1 MKRSLFIVALC
12 VMVFLWPGCKEPGST
27 GPIDPSKPDYTHMT
41 KDTTVWSFKGEI
53 EKLVPSDEATALRS
67 KSPTPSSNPI
77 GGVYQVPTSGRQFPI
92 GVVNTMS
99 DIQFRFGLLPPKP
112 EPFALDAALT
122 DGYRFRLTNVKA
134 NLTSDPNNSVRLR
147 DVRMVDYR
155 DASSGA
161 VNRMGPYYFVEVD
174 NGKLVSSETSDNV
187 GAIINFK
194 AFGIPADAFAK
205 IRTSNSFMLVD
216 SSNSFVQYSIMYYDA
231 SDKSWNYTALG
242 VANEEFYL
250 EVTYMNSGFRVIY
263 DKDIRYQ
270 VNDLDGNW
278 RIGWTQVVERRVWPD
293 LHNRWTNQP
302 WWANAIKFT
311 KVGWNWGAVQM
322 YDNRTTGGS
331 GSDTIIIHPQPPII
345 NLVPVIKPQ
354 TQYSG
359 FVKINLTARPDMIYQ
374 NRRNDYKR

>member
-1 MKRSLFIVALC
+1 MKISLFIVALC
-12 VMVFLWPGCKEPGST
+12 VMVLLWPGCKEPGST
-27 GPIDPSKPDYTHMT
+27 GPINNDKDFSHMT
-41 KDTTVWSFKGEI
+41 KDTTVGSFKGQI
-53 EKLVPSDEATALRS
+53 EDVVPPDEAITLRS
-67 KSPTPSSNPI
+67 KSPTPTSNPI
-77 GGVYQVPTSGRQFPI
+77 GWVFQIPTSGHQFPV

-99 DIQFRFGLLPPKP
+99 DIQFKFGLLPPKP

-122 DGYRFRLTNVKA
+122 DGYRFRLTNIKA

-155 DASSGA
+155 DPVSGA
-161 VNRMGPYYFVEVD
+161 VNRMGPYYYIEVD
-174 NGKLVSSETSDNV
+174 NNKLVSNETGDNV
-187 GAIINFK
+187 GSIINIK
-194 AFGIPADAFAK
+194 AYGIPPDAFAK
-205 IRTSNSFMLVD
+205 IKTSNTFVLYD
-216 SSNSFVQYSIMYYDA
+216 SANVGVQYSNMYYDA

-250 EVTYMNSGFRVIY
+250 EITYMNSGFRMIY

-270 VNDLDGNW
+270 VNDLDGYW

-293 LHNRWTNQP
+293 LHVRWSNQS

-311 KVGWNWGAVQM
+311 KVGWNWAAVQM

-345 NLVPVIKPQ
+345 NLAPVLNPQ
-354 TQYSG
+354 TNYSG
-359 FVKINLTARPDMIYQ
+359 FVKVNLTTMPDMIYQ
-374 NRRNDYKR
+374 NRRNDYIR